1 MNIRAKSAGA
11 GRAQLDYGLD
21 FSFAE
26 RKRVTTA
33 GTAIKFRGT
42 YPSTMGY
49 YHATYGGI
57 KLTGNL
63 LATTAVGDDAGKTH
77 ARILH
82 VEGFAIGASEC
93 AAGVLRVEL
102 DRTAT
107 YPFGTTGTGGW
118 GGAEDTGARIRVYQ
132 RAANVDKGGAKGL
145 EVYVRQYSGGQIA
158 NLKGADISVDDR
170 GSGGSY
176 SIGSAIYGLLVTMR
190 GNGVV
195 QASATSHALIV
206 EDTGQGTISPT
217 NYNNSLLHIRTAG
230 GAARA
235 SGAVPVGI
243 SFEKMSGS
251 SGITAM
257 FGCKSTDGGEG
268 LTAYAGTIAGSGN
281 CVRFTFNVNGTP
293 YYFIGYA
300 TVDH

>member
-1 MNIRAKSAGA
+1 MIIRAKSAGA

-26 RKRVTTA
+26 RKRVPTA

-42 YPSTMGY
+42 YPATMGY

-57 KLTGNL
+57 KMTGNL
-63 LATTAVGDDAGKTH
+63 FATTAVGDDAGKTH

-132 RAANVDKGGAKGL
+132 RAANTDKGGAKGL
-145 EVYVRQYSGGQIA
+145 EVYVRQYAGGQIA
-158 NLKGADISVDDR
+158 NLKGMDVSVDDR
-170 GSGGSY
+170 GTGGSY

-195 QASATSHALIV
+195 QAAATSHVLIV

-251 SGITAM
+251 SGITAALG
-257 FGCKSTDGGEG
+257 FKSTDGGEG

-281 CVRFTFNVNGTP
+281 MVRITVNVNGTA
-293 YYFIGYA
+293 YYFLGYA

>member
-1 MNIRAKSAGA
+1 M
-11 GRAQLDYGLD
+11 
-21 FSFAE
+21 
-26 RKRVTTA
+26 
-33 GTAIKFRGT
+33 
-42 YPSTMGY
+42 
-49 YHATYGGI
+49 
-57 KLTGNL
+57 TGNL
-63 LATTAVGDDAGKTH
+63 IATTAVGDDAGKTH

-82 VEGFAIGASEC
+82 VEGFARGLSEC

-132 RAANVDKGGAKGL
+132 RAANTDKGGAKGL
-145 EVYVRQYSGGQIA
+145 EVYVRQYAGGQIA
-158 NLKGADISVDDR
+158 NLKGMDVSVDDR

-217 NYNNSLLHIRTAG
+217 SYNNSLLHIRTAG

-235 SGAVPVGI
+235 SGAIPVGI
-243 SFEKMSGS
+243 SFEKQASS

-281 CVRFTFNVNGTP
+281 CVRFTFDVNGTP

-300 TVDH
+300 SVDH